1 MQGGRRG
8 RYTSRAS
15 FARGASYEAVGD
27 DDDEGELLGED
38 SEEDV

>member
-1 MQGGRRG
+1 MQGGRRA

-15 FARGASYEAVGD
+15 FARGASYEAVD
-27 DDDEGELLGED
+27 EDDEGELLGDD